1 MNSEA
6 IKGHVA
12 VLLANVIFGVGVPVT
27 AILLSKWVTP
37 NGYMLTRCAGAA
49 LIFWVIQCFLPKEHM
64 TLRDWLTIVG
74 GGLIG
79 VVVSQLL
86 TAWALVY
93 TTPTYYAILATLCPV
108 ATMLGAALF
117 LKERITGWKTVGVV
131 LAIAGAL
138 VIVLHG
144 GLGKSQGKNDLLG
157 IGLGFLSLLTWVV
170 YLLITR
176 NVSARYSPVSQM
188 KWIFLASALV
198 LLPMTWGEFDQQTLY
213 SPAWEWSGVIAMAFI
228 VICATVL
235 GYFAIPYA
243 MKRLE
248 ATTVS
253 TYTNLQ
259 PIVTA
264 LIAISIGQDIFTWDK
279 PLALVLVLVGAYLV
293 TMKTDN

>member
-1 MNSEA
+1 MRGEA
-6 IKGHVA
+6 FKGHVA

-49 LIFWVIQCFLPKEHM
+49 LIFWIIQCFLPKEQM
-64 TLRDWLTIVG
+64 TLRDWITIVV

-79 VVVSQLL
+79 IVVSQLF
-86 TAWALVY
+86 TAWSLVY
-93 TTPTYYAILATLCPV
+93 TTPTYYAILATLVPV

-117 LKERITGWKTVGVV
+117 LKERITGMKIVGVV
-131 LAIAGAL
+131 LAIIGAL
-138 VIVLHG
+138 IIVLHT
-144 GLGKSQGKNDLLG
+144 GLGESQGKNDLLG
-157 IGLGFLSLLTWVV
+157 IGLGFLSLITWVI

-176 NVSARYSPVSQM
+176 NVSARYNPVTQM
-188 KWIFLASALV
+188 KWVFLASALV
-198 LLPMTWGEFDQQTLY
+198 MLPMTWGEFDQQTLY
-213 SPAWEWSGVIAMAFI
+213 SPAWQWSGVIAMAFI

-243 MKRLE
+243 MRRLD

-264 LIAISIGQDIFTWDK
+264 LIAITIGQDVLTWDK
-279 PLALVLVLVGAYLV
+279 PVALIIVLVGAYLV
-293 TMKTDN
+293 TMKND

>member
-1 MNSEA
+1 MNNREA
-6 IKGHVA
+6 LKGHLA
-12 VLLANVIFGVGVPVT
+12 VLVANVIFGVGVPVS
-27 AILLSKWVTP
+27 AILLSDWVTP
-37 NGYMLTRCAGAA
+37 NGFMLTRCAGAA
-49 LIFWVIQCFLPKEHM
+49 LIFWIIQCFLPKEQM
-64 TLRDWLTIVG
+64 TLRDWLTIIG

-79 VVVSQLL
+79 VVVSQTL
-86 TAWALVY
+86 TAWSLVY

-108 ATMLGAALF
+108 AVMIGAAIF
-117 LKERITGWKTVGVV
+117 LGERITGLKTVGVA
-131 LAIAGAL
+131 LAIVGAL
-138 VIVLHG
+138 IVVLHG
-144 GLGKSQGKNDLLG
+144 ASGESQGKNDLLG

-176 NVSARYSPVSQM
+176 NVSSRYSPVTQM

-198 LLPMTWGEFDQQTLY
+198 MLPMTWGELSQQRLY
-213 SPAWEWSGVIAMAFI
+213 SPEWAWSGVLAMAFI
-228 VICATVL
+228 VVCATVL

-264 LIAISIGQDIFTWDK
+264 LIAITIGQDVFSWDK
-279 PLALVLVLVGAYLV
+279 PAALVLVLVGAYLV
-293 TMKTDN
+293 TMKEN

>member
-1 MNSEA
+1 MIMNSEA

-49 LIFWVIQCFLPKEHM
+49 LIFWVIQCFLPKEQM
-64 TLRDWLTIVG
+64 TLRDWLTIVV

-79 VVVSQLL
+79 IVVSQLF
-86 TAWALVY
+86 TAWSLVY
-93 TTPTYYAILATLCPV
+93 TTPTLVPV

-117 LKERITGWKTVGVV
+117 LKERITGMKIVGVV
-131 LAIAGAL
+131 LAIIGAL
-138 VIVLHG
+138 IIVLHT
-144 GLGKSQGKNDLLG
+144 GLGESQGKNDLLG
-157 IGLGFLSLLTWVV
+157 IGLGFLSLITWVI

-176 NVSARYSPVSQM
+176 NVSARYSPVTQM
-188 KWIFLASALV
+188 KWVFLASALV
-198 LLPMTWGEFDQQTLY
+198 MLPMTWGEFDQQTLY
-213 SPAWEWSGVIAMAFI
+213 SPAWQWSGVIAMAFI

-243 MKRLE
+243 MKRLD

-264 LIAISIGQDIFTWDK
+264 LIAITIGQDVLTWDK
-279 PLALVLVLVGAYLV
+279 PVALIIVLIGAYLV
-293 TMKTDN
+293 TMKSD

>member
-1 MNSEA
+1 MKGEA
-6 IKGHVA
+6 LKGHVA
-12 VLLANVIFGVGVPVT
+12 VLLANVIFGVGVPVS
-27 AILLSKWVTP
+27 AILLAKWVTP

-49 LIFWVIQCFLPKEHM
+49 LIFWVIQCFLPKEEM
-64 TLRDWLTIVG
+64 TLRDWLTIIV

-86 TAWALVY
+86 TAWSLVY
-93 TTPTYYAILATLCPV
+93 TTPTYYAILASLVPV
-108 ATMLGAALF
+108 ATLLGAALF
-117 LKERITGWKTVGVV
+117 LNERITHNKVIGVV
-131 LAIAGAL
+131 FAMLGAL
-138 VIVLHG
+138 VIVLHS
-144 GLGKSQGKNDLLG
+144 GLGESQGKNDLLG

-176 NVSARYSPVSQM
+176 NVSARYSPVTQM

-198 LLPMTWGEFDQQTLY
+198 FLPMTWGEFDQQALY
-213 SPAWEWSGVIAMAFI
+213 SPAWQWSGVLAMAFI

-243 MKRLE
+243 MKRLD

-253 TYTNLQ
+253 TYTNIQ

-264 LIAISIGQDIFTWDK
+264 LIAITIGQDILTWDK
-279 PLALVLVLVGAYLV
+279 PVALILVLVGAYLV
-293 TMKTDN
+293 TMQEK